1 MTQLMKIQLLSIFAI
16 SLVSCG
22 PDPIKRASDTPW
34 SSKNQSIK
42 NMDDTNASANKPMLV
57 NKETVQETA
66 LALLQV
72 SLDAKDS
79 RLRANALE
87 SLRFAPPEILER
99 AVQVGLGDS
108 NRGVRFVAA
117 MMIGEESLCD
127 ISILLE
133 PLLLDESESVQ
144 AAAMLS
150 IYKCGGKV
158 DLNPIANMLRS
169 DNPEL
174 RGNAAM
180 IIGHLGNPSAIEM
193 IRDAL
198 KITHDSITPIRRR
211 LINLQMAEALIL
223 LGERNELEVV
233 RASVFSSIQEAE
245 VTALACQIAGN
256 LHDVEVIS
264 TLEGITVTPD
274 RYPDEIR
281 LVAATALAQIAPS
294 RMPLETV
301 LRFSS
306 SDLPNIRSQCAT
318 ALGVQ
323 GNRLSL
329 GPLALML
336 KDNDQ
341 LVQISAAGAVLR
353 INNKDSLL
361 VTH

>member
-1 MTQLMKIQLLSIFAI
+1 
-16 SLVSCG
+16 
-22 PDPIKRASDTPW
+22 
-34 SSKNQSIK
+34 
-42 NMDDTNASANKPMLV
+42 
-57 NKETVQETA
+57 
-66 LALLQV
+66 
-72 SLDAKDS
+72 
-79 RLRANALE
+79 
-87 SLRFAPPEILER
+87 
-99 AVQVGLGDS
+99 
-108 NRGVRFVAA
+108 
-117 MMIGEESLCD
+117 
-127 ISILLE
+127 
-133 PLLLDESESVQ
+133 
-144 AAAMLS
+144 
-150 IYKCGGKV
+150 
-158 DLNPIANMLRS
+158 
-169 DNPEL
+169 
-174 RGNAAM
+174 
-180 IIGHLGNPSAIEM
+180 
-193 IRDAL
+193 
-198 KITHDSITPIRRR
+198 
-211 LINLQMAEALIL
+211 MAEALIL

-353 INNKDSLL
+353 INSKDSLL